1 MRGRRQRPKERSKR
15 LADLSIPKEEAL
27 EPEIREVKKEKPEA
41 SIEAYLARIDL
52 KRNPEI
58 KKFDQGEFFLR
69 LGKLNWNELNI
80 SEKIIA
86 LNESG
91 FSGNTIKRILL
102 EEGKNEGSL
111 YSSLAMVG
119 YSKSES
125 IKPTSC
131 ITFISSE
138 TFCSNFFSFWSK
150 ITFANLIIS
159 LLGRII

>member
-91 FSGNTIKRILL
+91 FSGNIIKRILL

-111 YSSLAMVG
+111 YSSLAMLG
-119 YSKSES
+119 YSVTYDGK
-125 IKPTSC
+125 K
-131 ITFISSE
+131 
-138 TFCSNFFSFWSK
+138 N
-150 ITFANLIIS
+150 NYIIS
-159 LLGRII
+159 QTPSFFEDPSNKVLLNRRKRENK